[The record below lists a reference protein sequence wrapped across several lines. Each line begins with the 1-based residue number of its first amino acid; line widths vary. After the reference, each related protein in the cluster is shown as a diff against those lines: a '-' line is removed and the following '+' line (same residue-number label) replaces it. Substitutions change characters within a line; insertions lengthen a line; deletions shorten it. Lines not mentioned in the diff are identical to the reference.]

1 MADDDTTDGTPE
13 ESEGKKPERAE
24 GDKGGPA
31 GGETAARA
39 EDTEGKEAEG
49 AEGETPEDAADEK
62 DQQAEDTEGDTPED
76 TEGDTPEGA
85 GDETSGD
92 AGDAG
97 EADSEP
103 VRGINKILIINKL
116 IINKLIINKKLVIA
130 GAAAL
135 FLVGGGVALVF
146 TGALDSLIGGGQKR
160 AIVELPG
167 PPVQYEFPALL
178 VDLKTGR
185 CRSPFIKLRA
195 VALVSEPDMDR
206 LAEVETQ
213 VMDAFQVFLR
223 DHERQDLVGRA
234 GTDKLRQGFLSIINT
249 AMEPAQARNVL
260 FREILLQ

>member
-1 MADDDTTDGTPE
+1 MADDDTKDDTPE

-31 GGETAARA
+31 GGETAPRA

-49 AEGETPEDAADEK
+49 AGDETPGDAADEK
-62 DQQAEDTEGDTPED
+62 DQQAEDTEGDTPE
-76 TEGDTPEGA
+76 GA
-85 GDETSGD
+85 GGETPGD

-116 IINKLIINKKLVIA
+116 IINKKLVIA

-135 FLVGGGVALVF
+135 VLVGGGVALVF

-160 AIVELPG
+160 ATVELPG

-206 LAEVETQ
+206 LQEVETQ

-223 DHERQDLVGRA
+223 DHERQDLVGKA

>member
-1 MADDDTTDGTPE
+1 MADDDTKDDTPE
-13 ESEGKKPERAE
+13 ESEGKRPERAE

-31 GGETAARA
+31 GGETAPRA

-49 AEGETPEDAADEK
+49 GTPEDAGDEK
-62 DQQAEDTEGDTPED
+62 GQQAEDTEGDTPA
-76 TEGDTPEGA
+76 GA
-85 GDETSGD
+85 GGETP
-92 AGDAG
+92 GDAG

-103 VRGINKILIINKL
+103 ARGIRGMLT
-116 IINKLIINKKLVIA
+116 INKKLVIV

-160 AIVELPG
+160 ATMELPG
-167 PPVQYEFPALL
+167 PPVKYEFPVLV

-195 VALVSEPDMDR
+195 VALVSEPDMAR
-206 LAEVETQ
+206 LEEVEAQ
-213 VMDAFQVFLR
+213 VVDAFQAFLR
-223 DHERQDLVGRA
+223 DQERQDLVGKA
-234 GTDKLRQGFLSIINT
+234 GTDKLRQGFLSILNT
-249 AMEPAQARNVL
+249 ALEPAQARNVL

>member
-1 MADDDTTDGTPE
+1 MADDDTKDDTPE
-13 ESEGKKPERAE
+13 ESEGKRPERAE

-31 GGETAARA
+31 GGETAPQA

-49 AEGETPEDAADEK
+49 ETPEDAGDEK
-62 DQQAEDTEGDTPED
+62 DQQAEDTEGDTPEGA
-76 TEGDTPEGA
+76 EGETPK
-85 GDETSGD
+85 
-92 AGDAG
+92 DAG
-97 EADSEP
+97 EADAEP
-103 VRGINKILIINKL
+103 ARGIRGMLTISRTLII
-116 IINKLIINKKLVIA
+116 V

-160 AIVELPG
+160 VTVELPG
-167 PPVQYEFPALL
+167 PPVQYEFPALV

-195 VALVSEPDMDR
+195 VALVSEPDMAR

-213 VMDAFQVFLR
+213 VVDAFQAFLR
-223 DHERQDLVGRA
+223 DHERQDLVGKA
-234 GTDKLRQGFLSIINT
+234 GTDKLRQGFLSILNT
-249 AMEPAQARNVL
+249 ALEPAQARNVL

>member
-1 MADDDTTDGTPE
+1 MADDDTKDGTPE

-85 GDETSGD
+85 GDETS
-92 AGDAG
+92 GDAG

>member
-1 MADDDTTDGTPE
+1 MADDDTTDDTPE
-13 ESEGKKPERAE
+13 ESEGKRPERAE

-31 GGETAARA
+31 GGEPAPRA

-49 AEGETPEDAADEK
+49 E
-62 DQQAEDTEGDTPED
+62 
-76 TEGDTPEGA
+76 TPEGA
-85 GDETSGD
+85 GDEKDQQAADSGGETP
-92 AGDAG
+92 GDAG

-103 VRGINKILIINKL
+103 ATGIRGMLTISRTLI
-116 IINKLIINKKLVIA
+116 IA

-160 AIVELPG
+160 ATMELPG
-167 PPVQYEFPALL
+167 PPVQYEFPVLV

-195 VALVSEPDMDR
+195 VALVSEPDMAR
-206 LAEVETQ
+206 LDEVEAQ
-213 VMDAFQVFLR
+213 VVDAFQAFLR
-223 DHERQDLVGRA
+223 DHERQDLVGKA
-234 GTDKLRQGFLSIINT
+234 GTDKLRQGFLSILNT
-249 AMEPAQARNVL
+249 ALEPAKARNVL

>member
-1 MADDDTTDGTPE
+1 MADDDTKDDTPE
-13 ESEGKKPERAE
+13 ESEGKRPERAE

-31 GGETAARA
+31 GGETAPQA
-39 EDTEGKEAEG
+39 EDTEGKKAEGAEGEEAEG
-49 AEGETPEDAADEK
+49 AEGETP
-62 DQQAEDTEGDTPED
+62 
-76 TEGDTPEGA
+76 
-85 GDETSGD
+85 
-92 AGDAG
+92 GDAG

-103 VRGINKILIINKL
+103 ARGIRAMLTISRTLII
-116 IINKLIINKKLVIA
+116 V

-146 TGALDSLIGGGQKR
+146 TGALDSLIGGGQRR

-195 VALVSEPDMDR
+195 VALVSEPDMAR
-206 LAEVETQ
+206 LEEVEAQ
-213 VMDAFQVFLR
+213 VVDAFQAFLR
-223 DHERQDLVGRA
+223 DQERQDLVGKA
-234 GTDKLRQGFLSIINT
+234 GTDKLRQGFLSILNT
-249 AMEPAQARNVL
+249 ALEPAQARNVL

>member
-1 MADDDTTDGTPE
+1 MADDDTKDDTSE
-13 ESEGKKPERAE
+13 ESEGKRPERAE

-31 GGETAARA
+31 GGETAPRA
-39 EDTEGKEAEG
+39 EDNEGKEAEE
-49 AEGETPEDAADEK
+49 AEGETPEDAGDEK
-62 DQQAEDTEGDTPED
+62 DQQAEDTEGDTPEGA
-76 TEGDTPEGA
+76 EGETP
-85 GDETSGD
+85 
-92 AGDAG
+92 GDAG

-103 VRGINKILIINKL
+103 ARGIRGMLTISRTLII
-116 IINKLIINKKLVIA
+116 V

-160 AIVELPG
+160 ATMELPG
-167 PPVQYEFPALL
+167 PPVQYEFPALV

-195 VALVSEPDMDR
+195 VALVSEPDMAR

-213 VMDAFQVFLR
+213 VVDAFQAFLR
-223 DHERQDLVGRA
+223 DHERQDLVGKA
-234 GTDKLRQGFLSIINT
+234 GTDKLRQGFLSILNT
-249 AMEPAQARNVL
+249 ALEPAQARNVL